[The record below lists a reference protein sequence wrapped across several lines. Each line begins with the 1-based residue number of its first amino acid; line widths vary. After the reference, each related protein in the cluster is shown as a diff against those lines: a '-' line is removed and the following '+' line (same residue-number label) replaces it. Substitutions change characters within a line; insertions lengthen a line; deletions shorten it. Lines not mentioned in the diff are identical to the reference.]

1 MSSHEEE
8 TLVEAALRV
17 LNTADPFEKARLGDS
32 VASRWL
38 HGAIALPYHP
48 SRNLPVPDR
57 PARLSNVKLVAPS
70 LMPKLGKAGSLQSR
84 IAIVHS
90 LAHTES
96 WAIDLSWDIIAR
108 FGKQEAMPRE
118 FFTDFVKVA
127 QDEGR
132 HFTLLAARLEEL
144 GSYYGALPAHDGLW
158 DSATAT
164 SKDLL
169 SRLAVEHCVHEARG
183 LDVLP
188 TTISRFRNGGD
199 DTTAELLERVV
210 YPEEIT
216 HCAAGVKWFK
226 YLCQRSR
233 KLAPDTEEQEVCSL
247 QNEMTTEQNEVI
259 QKFHEIVRTY
269 FRGPLKPPF
278 NETARKAAGFGPEWY
293 EPLAVTVN
301 LITHKSIVIDV
312 YTKLKKMLSLCSFL
326 LPLLLLLGISLYIF
340 NNIHYSRWDSKV
352 AIDADKRMCSSGWCG
367 RHDIRYPF
375 RLNNSSPSHCG
386 DHRYTLSCENDNQLF
401 LYLKSIKLKVQSI
414 NYNNYTIRLVDANV
428 ALHTHNHSSLLPYS
442 LTSSNFSRMGYEQ
455 YQYRFYT
462 HHFNDGISLI
472 KQMLYVRCPPY
483 GVESS
488 AAASCMNGSYALGS
502 TIYVSDIDKTLQDLA
517 FGDSCQIEW
526 IYLTSWPTEIKHKNI
541 SCTDIHHMLLSG
553 FELSWL
559 QAYCNN
565 ETFFAM
571 LGDHNNI
578 GIHQAGSPMTNPSGT
593 AEAHKVGDP
602 PKQANSIPI
611 LHCSCTFNDCF
622 WSSGWS
628 ELPAELLELA
638 RGLDVLP
645 TTISRFR
652 NGGDDTTA
660 ELLERVVYP
669 EEITHCAAG
678 VKWFKYLCQRSRKL
692 APDTKEQEVCSL
704 QNEMTTEQNE
714 VIPKFHEIVKTY
726 FREPLKPPFNETT
739 RKAAGFGPEWYE
751 PLAVKEANQSLML
764 IFYFISSKICSNS

>member
-1 MSSHEEE
+1 MQKEPPLSPPPVHHPPPPSTFRETSTKHIISQNKANKTSKFDWQRRRRNQMSSHKEE

-247 QNEMTTEQNEVI
+247 QNEMTTEENEVI
-259 QKFHEIVRTY
+259 PKFHEIVRTY

-293 EPLAVTVN
+293 EPLAV
-301 LITHKSIVIDV
+301 
-312 YTKLKKMLSLCSFL
+312 
-326 LPLLLLLGISLYIF
+326 
-340 NNIHYSRWDSKV
+340 
-352 AIDADKRMCSSGWCG
+352 
-367 RHDIRYPF
+367 
-375 RLNNSSPSHCG
+375 
-386 DHRYTLSCENDNQLF
+386 
-401 LYLKSIKLKVQSI
+401 
-414 NYNNYTIRLVDANV
+414 
-428 ALHTHNHSSLLPYS
+428 
-442 LTSSNFSRMGYEQ
+442 
-455 YQYRFYT
+455 
-462 HHFNDGISLI
+462 
-472 KQMLYVRCPPY
+472 
-483 GVESS
+483 
-488 AAASCMNGSYALGS
+488 
-502 TIYVSDIDKTLQDLA
+502 
-517 FGDSCQIEW
+517 
-526 IYLTSWPTEIKHKNI
+526 
-541 SCTDIHHMLLSG
+541 
-553 FELSWL
+553 
-559 QAYCNN
+559 
-565 ETFFAM
+565 
-571 LGDHNNI
+571 
-578 GIHQAGSPMTNPSGT
+578 
-593 AEAHKVGDP
+593 
-602 PKQANSIPI
+602 
-611 LHCSCTFNDCF
+611 
-622 WSSGWS
+622 
-628 ELPAELLELA
+628 
-638 RGLDVLP
+638 
-645 TTISRFR
+645 
-652 NGGDDTTA
+652 
-660 ELLERVVYP
+660 
-669 EEITHCAAG
+669 
-678 VKWFKYLCQRSRKL
+678 
-692 APDTKEQEVCSL
+692 
-704 QNEMTTEQNE
+704 
-714 VIPKFHEIVKTY
+714 
-726 FREPLKPPFNETT
+726 
-739 RKAAGFGPEWYE
+739 
-751 PLAVKEANQSLML
+751 KEANQSL
-764 IFYFISSKICSNS
+764 